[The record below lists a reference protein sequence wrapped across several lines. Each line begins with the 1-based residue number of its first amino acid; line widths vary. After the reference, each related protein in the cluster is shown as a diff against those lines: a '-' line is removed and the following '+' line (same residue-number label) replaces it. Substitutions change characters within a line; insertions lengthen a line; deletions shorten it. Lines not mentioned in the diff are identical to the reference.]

1 MSETSNYFSSSDGH
15 FCDLENCRIRTSLKL
30 HSFGRRFYSCRY
42 WSPDDDRACKFFKWL
57 DTSICC
63 TRGAA
68 VAPIVIAKFNRL
80 EHAVEVANEES
91 KQAHALTAAALER
104 ERVAK
109 RKFERA
115 KVARMISEDK
125 AKKLTIALVVLGV
138 MFLVLLIL
146 STRFGEVKIR
156 QMCLP

>member
-15 FCDLENCRIRTSLKL
+15 FCDVENCRIRTSLKL
-30 HSFGRRFYSCRY
+30 HTF
-42 WSPDDDRACKFFKWL
+42 
-57 DTSICC
+57 
-63 TRGAA
+63 A

>member
-1 MSETSNYFSSSDGH
+1 MYSYL
-15 FCDLENCRIRTSLKL
+15 CVV
-30 HSFGRRFYSCRY
+30 FYCAG
-42 WSPDDDRACKFFKWL
+42 WWPCIKFFKWL

-68 VAPIVIAKFNRL
+68 TTPIVIAKFKRL
-80 EHAVEVANEES
+80 EHAVEVANEEL
-91 KQAHALTAAALER
+91 KQAHTLTDATLER
-104 ERVAK
+104 EWVAK
-109 RKFERA
+109 RKAERVKA
-115 KVARMISEDK
+115 ALLIYEEI

>member
-1 MSETSNYFSSSDGH
+1 M
-15 FCDLENCRIRTSLKL
+15 
-30 HSFGRRFYSCRY
+30 
-42 WSPDDDRACKFFKWL
+42 
-57 DTSICC
+57 
-63 TRGAA
+63 
-68 VAPIVIAKFNRL
+68 
-80 EHAVEVANEES
+80 EVASEEL
-91 KQAHALTAAALER
+91 KQAYALSATTLER

-115 KVARMISEDK
+115 KATRMIFEEK
-125 AKKLTIALVVLGV
+125 AKLIIALVVLGV